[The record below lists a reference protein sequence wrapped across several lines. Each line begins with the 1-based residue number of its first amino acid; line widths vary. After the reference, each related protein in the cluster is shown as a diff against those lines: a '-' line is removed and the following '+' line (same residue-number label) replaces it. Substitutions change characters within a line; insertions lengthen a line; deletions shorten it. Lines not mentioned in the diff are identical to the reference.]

1 MIDLSELAGV
11 GVPTVTV
18 TVRGRAWTVRAL
30 TDLETQV
37 IAEAFTTP
45 RAPMIKDPTKGSL
58 AAPIADYQDEG
69 FRNRTRDWNASVQAA
84 RVAVAA
90 DLRGGVLG
98 TGWEAAKASGGKDW
112 LRAAAGQ
119 LRALLTDAEMETL
132 SKAVDDAGKAG
143 VTAEPPAG

>member
-1 MIDLSELAGV
+1 MIDLSELASV

-37 IAEAFTTP
+37 IAEAFATP

-58 AAPIADYQDEG
+58 AAPIADYQDET
-69 FRNRTRDWNASVQAA
+69 FRNKTREWNASVQAA

-98 TGWEAAKASGGKDW
+98 NGWNRGDVANGKDW
-112 LRAAAGQ
+112 LRTAATQ
-119 LRALLTDAEMETL
+119 LRGVLTDAEFEAL
-132 SKAVDDAGKAG
+132 AKAVDDAGKAG
-143 VTAEPPAG
+143 VTEGPPAG